1 MVQHIKRSQ
10 GVPTLLPQ
18 YIGQEYF
25 DQTAQQFY
33 KAIGLNPT
41 DWQLL
46 GAGGSDTAQSHII
59 EHMEG
64 PWTIDLNPNTPIY
77 TLNMGGAGLKL
88 INLPSGLDA
97 TKRYSFIVI
106 SRNTEGGPINV
117 QIGNGTNVIW
127 QGDAQPIFPTDNVIV
142 EMMLFTLD
150 GGNKWFGRV
159 LATYSD

>member
-1 MVQHIKRSQ
+1 MVQHIYTANGIPSR
-10 GVPTLLPQ
+10 LPE

-25 DQTAQQFY
+25 DQSTQQFY
-33 KAIGLNPT
+33 KAIGPNAT
-41 DWQLL
+41 DWRLL
-46 GAGGSDTAQSHII
+46 GTNGISTAEAHIV

-64 PWTIDLNPNTPIY
+64 PWTIELNPNTAIY
-77 TLNMGGAGLKL
+77 TLNMGGAGPKF

-106 SRNTEGGPINV
+106 ARNTEGGPINV
-117 QIGNGTNVIW
+117 QIGSGTNVIW
-127 QGDAQPIFPTDNVIV
+127 EGDSQPIFPTDNVIV

>member
-1 MVQHIKRSQ
+1 MPQHILIGMESPIR
-10 GVPTLLPQ
+10 VPN

-25 DQTAQQFY
+25 DQTTQKFY
-33 KAIGLNPT
+33 KAIGTNST

-46 GAGGSDTAQSHII
+46 VSGETSTAEPHIV

-64 PWTIDLNPNTPIY
+64 PWVFDIEPNTAIY

-88 INLPSGLDA
+88 INLPSGLD
-97 TKRYSFIVI
+97 TSKRYSFIVI
-106 SRNTEGGPINV
+106 GRNTEGAPISV

-127 QGDAQPIFPTDNVIV
+127 EAGVQPTFPTGSVIV
-142 EMMLFTLD
+142 EMMLFTHD

-159 LATYSD
+159 LANYSD